1 MNNSLIKFLGIFLI
15 FLFCFS
21 PLGAIDLDQGDNST
35 QINDKDN
42 NSAQIIDNSTD
53 FKDLNGTVI
62 ADDDSSHDDDNDM
75 EIKSDNGTDDKK
87 AIDYDVE
94 IQNVSVNGSNS
105 SKNLQ
110 KINPQV
116 SITAED
122 SVYGEGTIVKITVG
136 SKEFGIIYDQKAV
149 LSHEDT
155 REEEPVWITRIMQ
168 GTNEIKLREDL
179 PPGHYNI
186 RYNFRTY
193 SDYFYDVIVN
203 TDFTVHKRDPAINCS
218 IKDIGYGEKP
228 VLNVYKGD
236 SFDAEVDYVYV
247 SSPQFS
253 QKYKI
258 QVTGKPI
265 SFELDED
272 LPAGRYT
279 CDVVYPGDSIH
290 NSQNTSV
297 TFDVKKLDPNLT
309 VDAKDSILQGENL
322 DVEIRANKA
331 VNADVTCKLGR
342 DFQKVHLVNGVGH
355 ATINCRNLALG
366 NYKLCA
372 YMDGDDIFNPGI
384 DFADFKV
391 VENTKLNIRVDSVY
405 FYDKLKVEV
414 FANKAMTGIVQ
425 VQLNNSDGIYDL
437 SDKVYDVEVE
447 NGYGSFEITSYMP
460 PGNYTASAYYEGDGV
475 YPESKAVTKF
485 EVKYHVPDLR
495 VNVNNIKVGDNA
507 KVEVSASSNLTDFTD
522 SVQVQLNNS
531 DKVYDVLVRN
541 GYGKVD
547 VSGLAP
553 GNYTANAYFKGD
565 GVFTPKNASTSFSV
579 LPRDPD
585 LKISVSNITIGN
597 TAKLEVSANKSL
609 NGNVKVQL
617 NNSDKVYDVEVK
629 DGAGSV
635 LISGLVPGNYTA
647 SAYFAGSDYFLEAN
661 ATTEFALD
669 PRTQT

>member
-35 QINDKDN
+35 HINDKDN

-62 ADDDSSHDDDNDM
+62 VDDDSSHDDDNDM
-75 EIKSDNGTDDKK
+75 EIESDNGTDDKK

-94 IQNVSVNGSNS
+94 IQNVTVNDSNS

-110 KINPQV
+110 KINPKL
-116 SITAED
+116 SMECED
-122 SVYGEGTIVKITVG
+122 SVYGESAILKIIFAN
-136 SKEFGIIYDQKAV
+136 KECGYCYDQRAV
-149 LSHEDT
+149 LYSYEDRHEEAIWIDT
-155 REEEPVWITRIMQ
+155 LHQ
-168 GTNEIKLREDL
+168 GCNAIKLREDL
-179 PPGHYNI
+179 PPG
-186 RYNFRTY
+186 RYYLRYGFKGGTY
-193 SDYFYDVIVN
+193 FDDAFV
-203 TDFTVHKRDPAINCS
+203 TTEFTVHKRDPAINCS

-228 VLNVYKGD
+228 VVNVYKGD
-236 SFDAEVDYVYV
+236 CFVAEGDYVYV

-258 QVTGKPI
+258 HVTGKPI

-322 DVEIRANKA
+322 DIEIRANKA

-475 YPESKAVTKF
+475 YPESKAVAKF
-485 EVKYHVPDLR
+485 DLKYHVPDLR
-495 VNVNNIKVGDNA
+495 INVNDIKVGDNA
-507 KVEVSASSNLTDFTD
+507 KVEVSASSNFTDITD